1 VQWSLLQ
8 QDIGVALTVSD
19 NLAYAPCSNFRVKAM
34 QEGRIAIGQL
44 AQLAATKVET
54 IRYYERIN
62 LLEAPARTAGNYRT
76 YGQADVNRLSFIRR
90 SRDLGFSLDQVRSLL
105 RLSDERHQS
114 CAEVDRIANAQLAEV
129 TSKIA
134 DLCALRDVL
143 QDLIGQCRHGTVA
156 DCRIIEALGPPTN

>member
-1 VQWSLLQ
+1 
-8 QDIGVALTVSD
+8 
-19 NLAYAPCSNFRVKAM
+19 M

-62 LLEAPARTAGNYRT
+62 LLGAPARTAGNYRT
-76 YGQADVNRLSFIRR
+76 YGQADVSRLRLIRR

-105 RLSDERHQS
+105 RLSDERDQS

-129 TSKIA
+129 KSKIA

-143 QDLIGQCRHGTVA
+143 QDLIGQCRHGTIA
-156 DCRIIEALGPPTN
+156 DCRIIEALGPPAN